1 MLLKLEK
8 VTKKFPGVLALDNVN
23 FELNSGEVHALLGEN
38 GAGKST
44 LIKIIGGVHKADK
57 GKMYYN
63 GKPVFFSNPFDAIN
77 NGIATIH
84 QELNLFEDLTV
95 AENIYIGNIKK
106 TFINKK
112 QMIKEAQKIL
122 SKNNFN
128 IKADAIVKDLNT
140 SEKQLVA
147 ISKALSLKSKII
159 IMDEPTASITEHETK
174 KLFKIVKE
182 LKKQGI
188 GIIFISHRLE
198 EVFDTADK
206 VTVLRDGKYIG
217 SGNVNEFDQEI
228 LINMMVGRKIDDM
241 FPKYNSPQGEI
252 VFSIKNLRIEKMVEN
267 VSFDVKKGEIFGI
280 AGLVG
285 SGKSEI
291 PLGIYGYMPAKWD
304 KMVIN
309 DEEIKKIKSPEEA
322 LNYGIALVP
331 EDRKSMG
338 LILELDIMKNI
349 IIQNTNLVE
358 KSGVLFWSK
367 AKKIAKEEIEK
378 YSIKATSINQKTQN
392 LSGGNQQK
400 VVISKVLKRSPKI
413 VFLAEPTRGIDVG
426 AKVEVYNIINELAN
440 EGNGIVFIS
449 SELPEIVSLCDR
461 VLVMH
466 RGKSMGIL
474 EDEEIT
480 QENILK
486 LATGVD
492 I

>member
-1 MLLKLEK
+1 MLLKLENI
-8 VTKKFPGVLALDNVN
+8 TKKFPGVLALDHVN
-23 FELNSGEVHALLGEN
+23 FELNNGEVHALLGEN

-44 LIKIIGGVHKADK
+44 LIKIIGGVHKADE
-57 GKMYYN
+57 GKIYYE
-63 GKPVFFSNPFDAIN
+63 GKIVSFSNPSEAIN

-84 QELNLFEDLTV
+84 QELNLFEELTV

-106 TFINKK
+106 AFINKK
-112 QMIKEAQKIL
+112 QMIKEAQNLL
-122 SKNNFN
+122 SKNEFN
-128 IKADAIVKDLNT
+128 IKAESLVKELNI

-147 ISKALSLKSKII
+147 IAKALSLKSKII
-159 IMDEPTASITEHETK
+159 IMDEPTASITEHETQT
-174 KLFKIVKE
+174 LFKIVKE
-182 LKKQGI
+182 LKNKGI
-188 GIIFISHRLE
+188 GIIFISHRME
-198 EVFDTADK
+198 EVFDIADK

-217 SGNVNEFDQEI
+217 SGYVKDFDQNE

-241 FPKYNSPQGEI
+241 FPKYNSIENETI
-252 VFSIKNLRIEKMVEN
+252 FSIENLKIGKMVKN
-267 VSFDVKKGEIFGI
+267 VSFEVKKGEIFGI

-304 KMVIN
+304 RMIIEN
-309 DEEIKKIKSPEEA
+309 EEIKKIRRPNEA

-349 IIQNTNLVE
+349 IIQNTDLIE
-358 KSGVLFWSK
+358 KAGVLFWSK
-367 AKKIAKEEIEK
+367 AKKIAKAEIKK
-378 YSIKATSINQKTQN
+378 YSIKATSINQKAEN

-400 VVISKVLKRSPKI
+400 VVISKVLKKNPKV
-413 VFLAEPTRGIDVG
+413 VFLVEPTRGIDVG
-426 AKVEVYNIINELAN
+426 AKVEVYNIINRLAN
-440 EGNGIVFIS
+440 DGNGIVFIS

-466 RGKSMGIL
+466 RGKNMGIL
-474 EDEEIT
+474 EGEKIT

>member
-1 MLLKLEK
+1 MLLKLENI
-8 VTKKFPGVLALDNVN
+8 TKKFPGVLALDNIN
-23 FELNSGEVHALLGEN
+23 FELDKGEVHALLGEN

-44 LIKIIGGVHKADK
+44 LIKIIGGVHTAD
-57 GKMYYN
+57 N
-63 GKPVFFSNPFDAIN
+63 GKIYYDGKEVSFQSPSEAIR

-95 AENIYIGNIKK
+95 AENIYVGNINKSI
-106 TFINKK
+106 INKK
-112 QMIKEAQKIL
+112 ELIKQAKKII
-122 SKNNFN
+122 SENNFN
-128 IKADAIVKDLNT
+128 IKADTIVKKLNT

-147 ISKALSLKSKII
+147 IAKALSIKSKII
-159 IMDEPTASITEHETK
+159 IMDEPTASITEHETQN
-174 KLFKIVKE
+174 LFKIVKQ
-182 LKKQGI
+182 LKSKGI

-198 EVFDTADK
+198 EIFDIADR

-217 SGNVNEFDQEI
+217 SGLVSEFDQEK
-228 LINMMVGRKIDDM
+228 LIDMMVGRKIDDM
-241 FPKYNSPQGEI
+241 FPKYNKLEDEI
-252 VFSIKNLRIEKMVEN
+252 IFSIENLNIGKMVKN
-267 VSFDVKKGEIFGI
+267 VSFNVKRGEIFGI

-291 PLGIYGYMPAKWD
+291 PLGIYGYMPAKW
-304 KMVIN
+304 KKLIVN
-309 DEEIKKIKSPEEA
+309 GKEIKKIRDPSKA
-322 LNYGIALVP
+322 LEDGIALVP

-338 LILELDIMKNI
+338 LVLELDIMKNI
-349 IIQNTNLVE
+349 VIQNTKLVE
-358 KSGVLFWSK
+358 KKGILFWNK

-378 YSIKATSINQKTQN
+378 YSIKATSYTQKIKN

-400 VVISKVLKRSPKI
+400 VVLSKVLKRNPKV
-413 VFLAEPTRGIDVG
+413 VFLVEPTRGIDVG
-426 AKVEVYNIINELAN
+426 AKVEVYNIINKLAN
-440 EGNGIVFIS
+440 EGNGVIFIS

-474 EDEEIT
+474 SKKDIN

>member
-1 MLLKLEK
+1 MLLKLQNI
-8 VTKKFPGVLALDNVN
+8 TKRFPGVLALDKVN
-23 FELNSGEVHALLGEN
+23 LELDFGEVHALLGEN

-44 LIKIIGGVHKADK
+44 LIKIIGGVYKADE
-57 GKMYYN
+57 GKIYYN
-63 GKPVFFSNPFDAIN
+63 GKEINFSSPSEAIN

-95 AENIYIGNIKK
+95 AENIYVGNIQKSL
-106 TFINKK
+106 INKK
-112 QMIKEAQKIL
+112 QLIKKAQEIL

-128 IKADAIVKDLNT
+128 IKAESLVKELNT

-147 ISKALSLKSKII
+147 IAKSLSLKSKII
-159 IMDEPTASITEHETK
+159 IMDEPTASITEHETHN
-174 KLFKIVKE
+174 LFRIVKE
-182 LKKQGI
+182 LKNQGI

-198 EVFDTADK
+198 EVFEIADK

-217 SGNVNEFDQEI
+217 SGLVKDFSQED
-228 LINMMVGRKIDDM
+228 LINMMVGRNIKEM
-241 FPKYNSPQGEI
+241 FPKYNETKDEV
-252 VFSIKNLRIEKMVEN
+252 VFSIKNLNIGKLVKN
-267 VSFDVKKGEIFGI
+267 VSFEVKKGEIFGI

-304 KMVIN
+304 ELIIN
-309 DEEIKKIKSPEEA
+309 NREIKKIKDPNKA
-322 LNYGIALVP
+322 LDYGIALVP

-338 LILELDIMKNI
+338 LVLDLDIVRNI
-349 IIQNTNLVE
+349 ILQNIKLVE
-358 KSGVLFWSK
+358 KYGILFWK
-367 AKKIAKEEIEK
+367 NANKIAEEEIKK
-378 YSIKATSINQKTQN
+378 YSIKATSYKQKTGN

-400 VVISKVLKRSPKI
+400 VVISKVLKRDPKV
-413 VFLAEPTRGIDVG
+413 VFLVEPTRGIDVG
-426 AKVEVYNIINELAN
+426 AKVEVYNIVNRLAN
-440 EGNGIVFIS
+440 NGNGVIFVS

-466 RGKSMGIL
+466 RGKNMGIL
-474 EDEEIT
+474 EGDEIT

>member
-1 MLLKLEK
+1 MLLKVEK
-8 VTKKFPGVLALDNVN
+8 LTKKFPGVLALDKVN
-23 FELNSGEVHALLGEN
+23 FELESGEVHALLGEN

-44 LIKIIGGVHKADK
+44 LIKIIGGIHKADEGKIYYK
-57 GKMYYN
+57 GKEIA
-63 GKPVFFSNPFDAIN
+63 FSNPSEAIN

-95 AENIYIGNIKK
+95 AENIYVGNIRGNLVNKRQLIKK
-106 TFINKK
+106 
-112 QMIKEAQKIL
+112 AQEIL
-122 SKNNFN
+122 SKNKFN
-128 IKADAIVKDLNT
+128 IRSDSLVKDLNT

-147 ISKALSLKSKII
+147 IAKALSLKSKII

-174 KLFKIVKE
+174 NLFKIVKE
-182 LKKQGI
+182 LKKKGI

-198 EVFDTADK
+198 EVFEIADK

-217 SGNVNEFDQEI
+217 SGNVKDFTQED
-228 LINMMVGRKIDDM
+228 LINMMVGRKIEDM
-241 FPKYNSPQGEI
+241 FPKYNAPEDEI
-252 VFSIKNLRIEKMVEN
+252 LFSIENLKIGKMVKN
-267 VSFDVKKGEIFGI
+267 VSFEVKKGEIFGI

-304 KMVIN
+304 NLIVN
-309 DEEIKKIKSPEEA
+309 DKKIKKIKRPDEA
-322 LNYGIALVP
+322 LKNGIALVP

-338 LILELDIMKNI
+338 LVLELDIMKNI
-349 IIQNTNLVE
+349 VIQNTELIE
-358 KSGVLFWSK
+358 KKGILFWNK

-378 YSIKATSINQKTQN
+378 YSIKATSINQKTGN

-400 VVISKVLKRSPKI
+400 VVISKVLKRNPKV
-413 VFLAEPTRGIDVG
+413 VFLVEPTRGIDVG
-426 AKVEVYNIINELAN
+426 AKVEVYNIINKLAN
-440 EGNGIVFIS
+440 DGNGVVFIS

-466 RGKSMGIL
+466 RGINMGVL
-474 EDEEIT
+474 ENEEIT